1 MDRGD
6 GWSARIPGKDFLMSD
21 QTRVWFVTGC
31 SSGFGRSLAER
42 VVASGDRLVATARD
56 AAAVADLATLARD
69 SVRTF
74 ALDVVDPARIRTV
87 VAEAATVW
95 GRIDVAVNNAGYGL
109 VGALEECADAQ
120 IERNFA
126 VNLTGPLH
134 VMRAVLPV
142 MRAQRS
148 GHIVNVSAAAAIAN
162 YPGFS
167 VYGGA
172 KCGLEGVSEG
182 VRAEVAPLGIK
193 VTLVRPGPFRT
204 RFVARSLERAAGH
217 IADYDATSGKFAQLL
232 GRMDGRQPGDPDRAA
247 AAIVKMVQDGRSPL
261 RLVLGRYALDK
272 SRKVLAAAEAEL
284 AEWAPVALGA
294 DFTA

>member
-1 MDRGD
+1 
-6 GWSARIPGKDFLMSD
+6 MSD
-21 QTRVWFVTGC
+21 QSRVWFVTGC

-56 AAAVADLATLARD
+56 VASIADLATSASD
-69 SVRTF
+69 AVRIF
-74 ALDVVDPARIRTV
+74 ALDVADPARIRAV
-87 VAEAATVW
+87 VAEAAQVW

-109 VGALEECADAQ
+109 IGALEECADAQ

-148 GHIVNVSAAAAIAN
+148 GHIINISAAAAIAN

-182 VRAEVAPLGIK
+182 VRAEVAPLGIR
-193 VTLVRPGPFRT
+193 VTLLRPGPFRT
-204 RFVARSLERAAGH
+204 RFVARSLERAAGQ

-247 AAIVKMVQDGRSPL
+247 SAIVKMVQDGKAPL
-261 RLVLGRYALDK
+261 RLVLGRYAVDK
-272 SRKVLAAAEAEL
+272 SRKALAAAEAEL
-284 AEWAPVALGA
+284 AEWAPVGVAA

>member
-1 MDRGD
+1 
-6 GWSARIPGKDFLMSD
+6 MSH

-42 VVASGDRLVATARD
+42 VLASGDRLVATARD
-56 AAAVADLATLARD
+56 VASVADLATLAPD
-69 SVRTF
+69 AVRTF
-74 ALDVVDPARIRTV
+74 ALDVADPARIRAV
-87 VAEAATVW
+87 VAEAAQVW

-120 IERNFA
+120 VERNFA

-148 GHIVNVSAAAAIAN
+148 GHIINVSAAAAIAN

-204 RFVARSLERAAGH
+204 RFVARSLERAKGR
-217 IADYDATSGKFAQLL
+217 IADYDATSGKFAPLL

-247 AAIVKMVQDGRSPL
+247 AAIVKMVHDGKSPL
-261 RLVLGRYALDK
+261 RLVLGRYAVDK
-272 SRKVLAAAEAEL
+272 SRKALAAAETEL
-284 AEWAPVALGA
+284 TEWAPVGLAA

>member
-1 MDRGD
+1 
-6 GWSARIPGKDFLMSD
+6 MSD

-42 VVASGDRLVATARD
+42 VVASGDRLIATARD
-56 AAAVADLATLARD
+56 VASIADLATLAPD
-69 SVRTF
+69 AVRVF
-74 ALDVVDPARIRTV
+74 ALDVADPARIRAV
-87 VAEAATVW
+87 VAEAAQVW

-109 VGALEECADAQ
+109 IGALEECADAQ

-148 GHIVNVSAAAAIAN
+148 GHIINLSAAAAIAN

-182 VRAEVAPLGIK
+182 VRAEVAPLGIR

-232 GRMDGRQPGDPDRAA
+232 GRMDGRQPGDPGRAA
-247 AAIVKMVQDGRSPL
+247 AAIVKMVHDGKAPL
-261 RLVLGRYALDK
+261 RLVLGRYAVDK
-272 SRKVLAAAEAEL
+272 TRKSLAAAEAEL
-284 AEWAPVALGA
+284 TEWAPVGLAA

>member
-1 MDRGD
+1 MVGPES
-6 GWSARIPGKDFLMSD
+6 GQDFPMSD

-56 AAAVADLATLARD
+56 VASIVDLATSAPD
-69 SVRTF
+69 AVRIF
-74 ALDVVDPARIRTV
+74 ALDVADPARIRAV
-87 VAEAATVW
+87 VAEAAQVW

-109 VGALEECADAQ
+109 IGALEECADAQ

-148 GHIVNVSAAAAIAN
+148 GHIINVSAAAAIAN

-172 KCGLEGVSEG
+172 KRGLEGVSEG

-204 RFVARSLERAAGH
+204 RFVARSLERASGQ

-232 GRMDGRQPGDPDRAA
+232 VRMDGRQPGDPDRAA
-247 AAIVKMVQDGRSPL
+247 AAIVKMVQDGKAPL
-261 RLVLGRYALDK
+261 RLVLGRYAVDK
-272 SRKVLAAAEAEL
+272 SRKALAAAEAEL
-284 AEWAPVALGA
+284 AEWAPVGVAA

>member
-1 MDRGD
+1 
-6 GWSARIPGKDFLMSD
+6 MSD

-56 AAAVADLATLARD
+56 VASIADLATSAPD
-69 SVRTF
+69 AVRIF
-74 ALDVVDPARIRTV
+74 ALDVADPARIRAV
-87 VAEAATVW
+87 VAEAAQVW

-109 VGALEECADAQ
+109 IGALEECADAQ

-126 VNLTGPLH
+126 VNLTGPLN

-148 GHIVNVSAAAAIAN
+148 GHIINVSAAAAIAN

-182 VRAEVAPLGIK
+182 VRAEVAPLGIQ

-204 RFVARSLERAAGH
+204 RFVSRSLERAAGQ
-217 IADYDATSGKFAQLL
+217 IADYDATSGKFAQML

-247 AAIVKMVQDGRSPL
+247 AAIVKMVQDGKAPL
-261 RLVLGRYALDK
+261 RLVLGRYAVDK
-272 SRKVLAAAEAEL
+272 SRKALAAAEAEL
-284 AEWAPVALGA
+284 AEWAPVGVAA